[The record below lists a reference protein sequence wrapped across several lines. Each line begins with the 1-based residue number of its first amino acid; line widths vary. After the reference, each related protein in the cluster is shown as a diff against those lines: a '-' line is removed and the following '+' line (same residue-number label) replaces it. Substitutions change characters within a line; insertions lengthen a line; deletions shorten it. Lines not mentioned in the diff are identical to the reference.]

1 MSNAMTA
8 EQLLKFAARIYKQII
23 APLEKALTR
32 AKACGFPEDH
42 IHRLEHMIE
51 EAKTIAGFEV
61 VTLPI
66 KKKKPGRPAKGTPTV
81 QDVCR
86 RFFNEHCPKFVPLV
100 PIEVQEKKGVDAYGK
115 VKPQEGL
122 TFNFSK

>member
-8 EQLLKFAARIYKQII
+8 EQLLKFAARIYKQTI

-42 IHRLEHMIE
+42 IQRLEHMIE

-61 VTLPI
+61 ITLPI
-66 KKKKPGRPAKGTPTV
+66 KKKKAGRPAKGTPTV
-81 QDVCR
+81 QDVCHQI
-86 RFFNEHCPKFVPLV
+86 FSQYCPKFIPLK
-100 PIEVQEKKGVDAYGK
+100 VQEKKGVDAAGN

-122 TFNFSK
+122 VFNFSK